1 MYAAQL
7 RQKPEYKD
15 LKRAVDNVNKY
26 RDLQHHQL
34 KNLMKELENVK
45 ARSSLASYRKN

>member
-7 RQKPEYKD
+7 RQKPEYRD

-26 RDLQHHQL
+26 RALQYHRL
-34 KNLMKELENVK
+34 DNLRKELYNR
-45 ARSSLASYRKN
+45 AAKNN